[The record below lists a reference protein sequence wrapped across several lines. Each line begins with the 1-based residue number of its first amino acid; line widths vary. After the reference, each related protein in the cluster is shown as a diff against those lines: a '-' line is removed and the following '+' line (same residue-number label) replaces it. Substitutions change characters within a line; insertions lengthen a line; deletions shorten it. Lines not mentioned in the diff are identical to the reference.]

1 MIFVIFLIIAV
12 LLILLIIFVM
22 IGMYN
27 NLVALNLKLDNSWS
41 LIETNSKKIFDT
53 IPNLVKCVK
62 NNTKYENDTIEEI
75 LNSKAMFEKSQNTTE
90 KINSIMELTKNLE
103 ILFTI
108 SEAYP
113 ELEENKEFLE
123 FKSNFSKFENE
134 LSNLKK
140 EYNNSVLAYNT
151 SIKSFPT
158 EIVAKIFKFYEKTF
172 FEGNTQVEKEI

>member
-1 MIFVIFLIIAV
+1 MIFLIIAV
-12 LLILLIIFVM
+12 LLLLLIIFVM

-62 NNTKYENDTIEEI
+62 NNTKYENDTVEEI
-75 LNSKAMFEKSQNTTE
+75 LNSKAMFEKSQDTNE
-90 KINSIMELTKNLE
+90 KINSIIELTKNLE

-123 FKSNFSKFENE
+123 FQASFLKFEDE
-134 LSNLKK
+134 LSNFKK

-158 EIVAKIFKFYEKTF
+158 RIVAKIFKFYEKTF
-172 FEGNTQVEKEI
+172 FEENNQVEKEI

>member
-1 MIFVIFLIIAV
+1 MFVIFLIIAV
-12 LLILLIIFVM
+12 LLLLLIIFVM

-27 NLVALNLKLDNSWS
+27 NLVALNLKLDTSWS
-41 LIETNSKKIFDT
+41 LIETKSKKIFDT
-53 IPNLVKCVK
+53 ISSLVKCVK

-75 LNSKAMFEKSQNTTE
+75 LNSKAMFEKSQNTNE

-123 FKSNFSKFENE
+123 FKANFSKFENE

-158 EIVAKIFKFYEKTF
+158 EIVAKIFKFSEKSF
-172 FEGNTQVEKEI
+172 FEENTQVEKEI

>member
-1 MIFVIFLIIAV
+1 
-12 LLILLIIFVM
+12 M

-27 NLVALNLKLDNSWS
+27 NLVAISLKLDNSWAA
-41 LIETNSKKIFDT
+41 IETNSKKIFDT
-53 IPNLVKCVK
+53 IPNLVKCVE
-62 NNTKYENDTIEEI
+62 NNTKYENDTVEEV
-75 LNSKAMFEKSQNTTE
+75 LKSKNMFEKSQNTNE
-90 KINSIMELTKNLE
+90 KINSIMELTKKLR

-123 FKSNFSKFENE
+123 FKTNFLKFEDE

-151 SIKSFPT
+151 SINSFPT
-158 EIVAKIFKFYEKTF
+158 KIVAKIFKFYEKAF
-172 FEGNTQVEKEI
+172 FEESTQLEKEI